1 MFANIK
7 EMGFLKDLKNHT
19 SNLYFVKDK
28 QKNKSIIIL
37 LKLLERRPLY
47 RLMIDVQE
55 MLERF
60 TRYK

>member
-28 QKNKSIIIL
+28 KNKSIIIL
-37 LKLLERRPLY
+37 PKLLERRPLN